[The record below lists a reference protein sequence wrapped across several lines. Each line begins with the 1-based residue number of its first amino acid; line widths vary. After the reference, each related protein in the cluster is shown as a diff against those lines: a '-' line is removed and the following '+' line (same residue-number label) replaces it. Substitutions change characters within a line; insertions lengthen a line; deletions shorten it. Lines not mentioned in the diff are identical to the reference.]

1 MPKHTEKTPE
11 NTPGNLKEARANPHD
26 GAPRGG
32 ITLAPYHPPT
42 PSLMKQSTTR
52 GYAFALS
59 FVALALLMLHGCTTP
74 MRQNA
79 VPQELTR
86 QATIP
91 DMPTVRYRIP
101 EEVPAIIEAAKASF
115 VREKA
120 HLTKLGERSL
130 PPVAFLALSGGGD
143 NGAFG
148 AGLLNGWTAA
158 GTRPEFKLVTGI
170 STGALIAPF
179 AFLGPAYDGVLKHVY
194 TDVSK
199 KDILKMRSVLAAIT
213 NDAIADSAPLGQIL
227 RQEVNATFLAA
238 IAAEHAKGRL
248 LLIGT
253 TDLDARQPVIWNMG
267 EIAASGHPK
276 ALELFQSIMIASASI
291 PGVFPPV
298 MVEVEAD
305 GRPYQEMHVDGG
317 TVAQVFV
324 YPAGLNLRELARELG
339 GAAGVE
345 RQRSLYLIRNA
356 RLDPDWAE
364 VDRLTYKIAGK
375 AIASLLHSQGI
386 GDLYRIYLIAQ
397 RDGVDYNL
405 AYIPPTFKAEHT
417 EDFDTEYM
425 RQLYALGY
433 ELAVKGYAWQKT
445 PPGYAESGSAL
456 R

>member
-1 MPKHTEKTPE
+1 MAKPTEKTPE
-11 NTPGNLKEARANPHD
+11 HTPGNLKEARANPHD
-26 GAPRGG
+26 GGPRGG
-32 ITLAPYHPPT
+32 MPLAPDHPPT
-42 PSLMKQSTTR
+42 PSLMKQSTTS

-59 FVALALLMLHGCTTP
+59 VVALALLMLHGCTTP

-79 VPQELTR
+79 VPQEWTR

-91 DMPTVRYRIP
+91 GMPTVRYRIP
-101 EEVPAIIEAAKASF
+101 EEVPAVIEAAKASA

-120 HLTKLGERSL
+120 YLTQLGERSL

-179 AFLGPAYDGVLKHVY
+179 AFLGPTYDGVLKRVY
-194 TDVSK
+194 TEVSK
-199 KDILKMRSVLAAIT
+199 KDILKMRSMLAAIT

-227 RQEVNATFLAA
+227 RQEVNATFLEA

-298 MVEVEAD
+298 MVEVEAG
-305 GRPYQEMHVDGG
+305 GRSYQEMHVDGG

-339 GAAGVE
+339 GTAGVE

-375 AIASLLHSQGI
+375 AISSLLHSQGI

-405 AYIPPTFKAEHT
+405 AYIPPTFKAEHK
-417 EDFDTEYM
+417 EDFDTAYM

-433 ELAVKGYAWQKT
+433 ELAVKGYPWQKT

>member
-1 MPKHTEKTPE
+1 M
-11 NTPGNLKEARANPHD
+11 
-26 GAPRGG
+26 
-32 ITLAPYHPPT
+32 TLAPSHPPT
-42 PSLMKQSTTR
+42 PSLMKQSTTS
-52 GYAFALS
+52 GYACALS
-59 FVALALLMLHGCTTP
+59 LVALALLMLHGCTTP

-79 VPQELTR
+79 VPQALTR

-91 DMPTVRYRIP
+91 GLATVRYRIP
-101 EEVPAIIEAAKASF
+101 DEVPALIEAAKASA

-120 HLTKLGERSL
+120 YLTTLGDRSL

-179 AFLGPAYDGVLKHVY
+179 AFLGPAYDGVLKRVY
-194 TDVSK
+194 TEVSR
-199 KDILKMRSVLAAIT
+199 KDILTMRSMLAAIT

-227 RQEVNATFLAA
+227 RQEVNATLLAA

-276 ALELFQSIMIASASI
+276 ALELFQSLMIASASI
-291 PGVFPPV
+291 PGIFPPV

-317 TVAQVFV
+317 TVAQIFV

-339 GAAGVE
+339 GAALGE

-417 EDFDTEYM
+417 EDFDTAYM

-445 PPGYAESGSAL
+445 PPGYAESGSVL

>member
-1 MPKHTEKTPE
+1 MAKHTEKTPE
-11 NTPGNLKEARANPHD
+11 NTPGNLKEARANPYD
-26 GAPRGG
+26 GVPRGG

-42 PSLMKQSTTR
+42 PSLMKQSTTS
-52 GYAFALS
+52 GYACALS

-91 DMPTVRYRIP
+91 GMPTVRYRIP

-227 RQEVNATFLAA
+227 RQEVNATLLAA

-291 PGVFPPV
+291 PAVFPPV

-375 AIASLLHSQGI
+375 AISSLLHSQGI

-405 AYIPPTFKAEHT
+405 AYIPPTFKAEHK

-425 RQLYALGY
+425 RQLYVLGY

>member
-1 MPKHTEKTPE
+1 M
-11 NTPGNLKEARANPHD
+11 
-26 GAPRGG
+26 
-32 ITLAPYHPPT
+32 
-42 PSLMKQSTTR
+42 
-52 GYAFALS
+52 
-59 FVALALLMLHGCTTP
+59 
-74 MRQNA
+74 
-79 VPQELTR
+79 
-86 QATIP
+86 
-91 DMPTVRYRIP
+91 
-101 EEVPAIIEAAKASF
+101 
-115 VREKA
+115 
-120 HLTKLGERSL
+120 
-130 PPVAFLALSGGGD
+130 AFLALSGGGD

-179 AFLGPAYDGVLKHVY
+179 AFLGPAYDGVLKRVY
-194 TDVSK
+194 TEVSR
-199 KDILKMRSVLAAIT
+199 KDILTMRSLLAAIT
-213 NDAIADSAPLGQIL
+213 NDAIADSAPLWQIL

-375 AIASLLHSQGI
+375 AIAALLHSQGI

-417 EDFDTEYM
+417 EDFDTAYM

-433 ELAVKGYAWQKT
+433 ELAVKGYPWQKT

>member
-1 MPKHTEKTPE
+1 
-11 NTPGNLKEARANPHD
+11 
-26 GAPRGG
+26 
-32 ITLAPYHPPT
+32 
-42 PSLMKQSTTR
+42 
-52 GYAFALS
+52 
-59 FVALALLMLHGCTTP
+59 
-74 MRQNA
+74 
-79 VPQELTR
+79 
-86 QATIP
+86 
-91 DMPTVRYRIP
+91 
-101 EEVPAIIEAAKASF
+101 
-115 VREKA
+115 
-120 HLTKLGERSL
+120 
-130 PPVAFLALSGGGD
+130 
-143 NGAFG
+143 
-148 AGLLNGWTAA
+148 
-158 GTRPEFKLVTGI
+158 
-170 STGALIAPF
+170 
-179 AFLGPAYDGVLKHVY
+179 
-194 TDVSK
+194 
-199 KDILKMRSVLAAIT
+199 
-213 NDAIADSAPLGQIL
+213 
-227 RQEVNATFLAA
+227 VNATLLAA

>member
-1 MPKHTEKTPE
+1 MAKHTEKTPE
-11 NTPGNLKEARANPHD
+11 HTPGNLKEALANPHD
-26 GAPRGG
+26 GAPSGG
-32 ITLAPYHPPT
+32 MPLAPDHPPT
-42 PSLMKQSTTR
+42 PSLMKHSTTR

-59 FVALALLMLHGCTTP
+59 VVALALLMLHGCTTP

-79 VPQELTR
+79 VPQEWTR

-91 DMPTVRYRIP
+91 GLPTVRYRIP
-101 EEVPAIIEAAKASF
+101 EEVPAVIEAAKASA

-120 HLTKLGERSL
+120 YLTQLGERSL

-179 AFLGPAYDGVLKHVY
+179 AFLGPAYDGVLKRVY
-194 TDVSK
+194 TEVSR
-199 KDILKMRSVLAAIT
+199 KDILKMRSLLAAIT
-213 NDAIADSAPLGQIL
+213 NDAIADSAPLWQIL
-227 RQEVNATFLAA
+227 RQEVNATRLAA
-238 IAAEHAKGRL
+238 TAAEHAKGRL

-267 EIAASGHPK
+267 EIAASGSPK

-298 MVEVEAD
+298 MVEVEAG
-305 GRPYQEMHVDGG
+305 GRSYQEMHVDGG

-339 GAAGVE
+339 GAAGAE

-375 AIASLLHSQGI
+375 AISSLLHSQGI

-405 AYIPPTFKAEHT
+405 AYIPPTFKAEHK
-417 EDFDTEYM
+417 EDFDTTYM

-433 ELAVKGYAWQKT
+433 ELAVKGYPWQKT
-445 PPGYAESGSAL
+445 PPGYAASGSAL

>member
-1 MPKHTEKTPE
+1 MAKHTEKIPE
-11 NTPGNLKEARANPHD
+11 HTPGHLKAARANPYD
-26 GAPRGG
+26 GIPGG
-32 ITLAPYHPPT
+32 GMTLAPSHPPT
-42 PSLMKQSTTR
+42 PSLMKQSTTS
-52 GYAFALS
+52 GYACALS
-59 FVALALLMLHGCTTP
+59 LVALALLMLHGCTTP

-79 VPQELTR
+79 VPQALTR

-91 DMPTVRYRIP
+91 GLATVRYRIP
-101 EEVPAIIEAAKASF
+101 DEVPALIEAAKASA

-120 HLTKLGERSL
+120 YLTTLGDRSL

-179 AFLGPAYDGVLKHVY
+179 AFLGPAYDGVLKRVY
-194 TDVSK
+194 TEVSR
-199 KDILKMRSVLAAIT
+199 KDILTMRSMLAAIT

-227 RQEVNATFLAA
+227 RQEVNATLLAA

-276 ALELFQSIMIASASI
+276 ALELFQSLMIASASI
-291 PGVFPPV
+291 PGIFPPV

-317 TVAQVFV
+317 TVAQIFV

-339 GAAGVE
+339 GAALGE

-417 EDFDTEYM
+417 EDFDTAYM

-445 PPGYAESGSAL
+445 PPGYAESGSVL